1 MCVVL
6 VKVNPRAQF
15 PKKEVEV
22 RKELLFLGESM
33 NDWQHMNEY
42 MYVCVCVQ
50 LCMHVMIWLNS
61 CMEGGKVVIKM
72 GLVGNKLILAR
83 KRKGKILQVLLY
95 LLWELYKQMRWLIIV
110 DLLIDWCMSVFFCFF
125 FCLLVRASWFCWRI
139 IDEDLLRLQNKG
151 AFCLVKIE
159 TDGLL

>member
-42 MYVCVCVQ
+42 MYVCVCVAMYA
-50 LCMHVMIWLNS
+50 CDDMIEFLYGRRQS
-61 CMEGGKVVIKM
+61 
-72 GLVGNKLILAR
+72 GN
-83 KRKGKILQVLLY
+83 
-95 LLWELYKQMRWLIIV
+95 
-110 DLLIDWCMSVFFCFF
+110 
-125 FCLLVRASWFCWRI
+125 
-139 IDEDLLRLQNKG
+139 
-151 AFCLVKIE
+151 
-159 TDGLL
+159 